1 MTSPTATDLPGVAS
15 PARLEPGVQPAHS
28 GQPPSLRGWTARL
41 IHGPEGDPAWARPA
55 LLILLGLTALLYL
68 WQLGASGY
76 ANSFYAA
83 AVQAGTVSWKA
94 MFFGSLDGGNAITVD
109 KPAFFLWPMEIS
121 GRIFGF
127 NGWSM
132 LIPQA
137 LEGVAAVG
145 LLAATVRRISGHTAG
160 LAAGTILALT
170 PAATLMFKFNNP
182 DAMLVLLLTGAA
194 YALLRA
200 IQNAAGTRWITLA
213 GVLIGL
219 GFITKMGQA
228 LLILPA
234 FGLAYLWAAPTI
246 LRRRIT
252 DLLGATVAMIA
263 SAGWYLAIVGLWPT
277 TSRPYIGGSTNN
289 SLLELAFGYNG
300 LGRLLGNSHGH
311 GAGGRAVAGG
321 AQAAAGRNGGGIGT
335 GFGGSIGLD
344 RLFSGDFATEISWLL
359 PAALLA
365 LIAGIWLT
373 RRAPRTDLTRAALL
387 LFGGSLIST
396 GLVFSFM
403 QGTIHP
409 YYSLALA
416 PLIAAIL
423 AVTGRLLWLARSTW
437 TARIVAAILLAVTAG
452 WNAHLLML
460 TPTFVP
466 ALRHVVL
473 LGGALGCLALLTTPW
488 LRKAT
493 VPALVVAGLIGLA
506 GSTAYALDT
515 ASLKH
520 SGSIPSAGPVISRM
534 DGGMGRHQLTGRDAM
549 PPSGGPGSPPS
560 GGARPT
566 AGNGSGPGPAG
577 SGPGSTG
584 ADRGEP
590 TADPAIVALLKA
602 TNTRWAAAAIGSQSA
617 APLQLGSGRPVMSI
631 GGFNGGDDAP
641 TLIQFQAD
649 VTSGQIRYFIVV
661 VGGGGGANGGI
672 GRSSGSGSQITTWVT
687 AHYTATTV
695 GNLTVYDLTA
705 AK

>member
-1 MTSPTATDLPGVAS
+1 MSSPTATELPGVAS
-15 PARLEPGVQPAHS
+15 PAQPEPGVEPTHS
-28 GQPPSLRGWTARL
+28 GQPPSLRGRTARL

-121 GRIFGF
+121 GRLFGF

-160 LAAGTILALT
+160 LAAGTILAIT

-200 IQNAAGTRWITLA
+200 IENATGTRWITLA

-263 SAGWYLAIVGLWPT
+263 SAGWYVAIVGLWPT

-300 LGRLLGNSHGH
+300 LGRLWGESHGQ
-311 GAGGRAVAGG
+311 GAGGRAVPGG
-321 AQAAAGRNGGGIGT
+321 AQAAAGRNGGGMGGT
-335 GFGGSIGLD
+335 GFGGSTGLH

-365 LIAGIWLT
+365 LIAGLWLT

-423 AVTGRLLWLARSTW
+423 AVTGRRLWLARSTW

-452 WNAHLLML
+452 WDTHLLML

-488 LRKAT
+488 LRKAA

-515 ASLKH
+515 TILKH
-520 SGSIPSAGPVISRM
+520 SGSIPSAGPVISGM
-534 DGGMGRHQLTGRDAM
+534 DGGMGRHQLTGLDAM
-549 PPSGGPGSPPS
+549 PPGGFTGGPPS

-566 AGNGSGPGPAG
+566 AGNGSGPGPTG
-577 SGPGSTG
+577 GGPGPTG
-584 ADRGEP
+584 ADRAEP

-602 TNTRWAAAAIGSQSA
+602 TSTRWAAAAIGSQSA

-649 VTSGQIRYFIVV
+649 VNSGQIRYFI
-661 VGGGGGANGGI
+661 VGGGGGANGGM
-672 GRSSGSGSQITTWVT
+672 GRSSGSGSQITTWV
-687 AHYTATTV
+687 AARYTATTV